1 MGLSSKVYFFSKFRS
16 SLFISFIIYFNVL
29 FSKFVS
35 VPKFQR
41 TYIQMLPLRGP
52 FWIYV

>member
-1 MGLSSKVYFFSKFRS
+1 MRLSSKVYFLNKFRG
-16 SLFISFIIYFNVL
+16 SLFISSFIYFNVL

-52 FWIYV
+52 FWIYM